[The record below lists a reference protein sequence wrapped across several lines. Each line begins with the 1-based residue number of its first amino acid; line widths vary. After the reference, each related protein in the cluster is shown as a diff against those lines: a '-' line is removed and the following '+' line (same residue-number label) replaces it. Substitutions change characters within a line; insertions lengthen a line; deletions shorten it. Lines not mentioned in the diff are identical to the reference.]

1 LIPLRCQ
8 VKVCRRGETRCKDF
22 FRILLGWQL
31 SDAQKMRFE
40 LDTVLI
46 EESCRASALATRIVS
61 GIPSSVQVGYVADG
75 RLAARPLNEMS
86 DPFGAGKRRMVVMT
100 RRGPFLMGCPAS
112 STEFA
117 CCGYLVLILAS
128 NCPMDCSYCFLQ
140 EHLAN
145 NPGFQV
151 YANHHDALDELDR
164 LARAGS
170 GRSFRIGTGELADSL
185 AFDSLTGI
193 SRDLVSYFSQHPTL
207 MLELKT
213 KTDEIDNL
221 LALDPRGRTMVSWSL
236 SPMRVF
242 AASEHRTAP
251 PPVRIDAARRVLDAG
266 YTVGFHLDPLIAY
279 PDAERDYLELLE
291 NVFDTM
297 PPKAIAFF
305 SIGGLR
311 MTPGLRTTARR
322 RFPAD
327 PMLLGEDVLGKDGRY
342 RTFTPLRL
350 RLFSKLRERIA
361 KACADLPVY
370 LCMET
375 ASMHHRVFGAAPP
388 TPTALGSRLAGG

>member
-1 LIPLRCQ
+1 M
-8 VKVCRRGETRCKDF
+8 K
-22 FRILLGWQL
+22 
-31 SDAQKMRFE
+31 FE
-40 LDTVLI
+40 LDTVTI
-46 EESCRASALATRIVS
+46 EDCCRTSALAQRIMS
-61 GIPSSVQVGYVADG
+61 GIPASVGVGYVPDG
-75 RLAARPLNEMS
+75 RIAARRLPDVR
-86 DPFGAGKRRMVVMT
+86 DPFGTSKRRMVVMR

-112 STEFA
+112 SSHFA
-117 CCGYLVLILAS
+117 CCGYLVLALAS

-145 NPGFQV
+145 NPGLQV
-151 YANHHDALDELDR
+151 YANYHNAFDELDR
-164 LARAGS
+164 LAHADS
-170 GRSFRIGTGELADSL
+170 GRSVRVGTGELADSL

-193 SRDLVSYFSQHPTL
+193 SSDLVKYFSERPTL

-221 LALDPRGRTMVSWSL
+221 LTLDPGGRTMVSWSL

-242 AASEHRTAP
+242 ADSEHRTAP
-251 PPVRIDAARRVLDAG
+251 PPLRIKAARRVLDAG
-266 YTVGFHLDPLIAY
+266 YKVGFHIDPLIAY
-279 PDAERDYLELLE
+279 PGAEPDYLELLE
-291 NVFDTM
+291 NVFDSI

-311 MTPGLRTTARR
+311 MTPGLRRTARE

-327 PMLLGEDVLGKDGRY
+327 PMLLGEDVLGEDGRY

-350 RLFSKLRERIA
+350 RLFAKLRDRINRA
-361 KACADLPVY
+361 SAELPVY

-375 ASMHHRVFGAAPP
+375 ASAHRRVFG
-388 TPTALGSRLAGG
+388 TPALTPVALGTQLSGR

>member
-1 LIPLRCQ
+1 M
-8 VKVCRRGETRCKDF
+8 K
-22 FRILLGWQL
+22 
-31 SDAQKMRFE
+31 FE
-40 LDTVLI
+40 LDTVII
-46 EESCRASALATRIVS
+46 EESCRASALATRIVG
-61 GIPSSVQVGYVADG
+61 GIPPAVQVSYVTDG
-75 RLAARPLNEMS
+75 RLAARPLLETH
-86 DPFGAGKRRMVVMT
+86 DPFGTGKRRMVVMP
-100 RRGPFLMGCPAS
+100 RRSSFLMGCPAS
-112 STEFA
+112 STQFA
-117 CCGYLVLILAS
+117 CCAYLVLVLAS

-151 YANHHDALDELDR
+151 YANYHDAFDELDR

-170 GRSFRIGTGELADSL
+170 GRIFRVGTGELADSL

-193 SRDLVSYFSQHPTL
+193 SRDLVSYFSKHQTL

-236 SPMRVF
+236 APMRVF
-242 AASEHRTAP
+242 ATSEHRTSP
-251 PPVRIDAARRVLDAG
+251 PQSRIKAARRVLDAG
-266 YTVGFHLDPLIAY
+266 YQVGFHLDPLIAY
-279 PDAERDYLELLE
+279 PDAEQDYLELLE
-291 NVFDTM
+291 NVFDAVS
-297 PPKAIAFF
+297 PKAIAFF

-311 MTPGLRTTARR
+311 MTPGLRSAARQ

-327 PMLLGEDVLGKDGRY
+327 PMLLGEEVLGEDGRY

-361 KACADLPVY
+361 KARADLPIY

-375 ASMHHRVFGAAPP
+375 ASVHHRVFGAAPL
-388 TPTALGSRLAGG
+388 TPAALGSRLVGG

>member
-1 LIPLRCQ
+1 M
-8 VKVCRRGETRCKDF
+8 K
-22 FRILLGWQL
+22 
-31 SDAQKMRFE
+31 FE

-46 EESCRASALATRIVS
+46 EESCRASALAARIVS
-61 GIPSSVQVGYVADG
+61 SVPAPVRVEYIADG
-75 RLAARPLNEMS
+75 RLAARPRDGTE
-86 DPFGAGKRRMVVMT
+86 DPFGAGKRRMVVME
-100 RRGPFLMGCPAS
+100 RRGSFLMGCPAS
-112 STEFA
+112 SAEFA
-117 CCGYLVLILAS
+117 CCGYLVLVLAS

-151 YANHHDALDELDR
+151 YANYHSALDELDR

-170 GRSFRIGTGELADSL
+170 GRSFRVGTGELADSL

-221 LALDPRGRTMVSWSL
+221 LALDPRGRTLVSWSL
-236 SPMRVF
+236 SPLRVF
-242 AASEHRTAP
+242 AASEHRTASP
-251 PPVRIDAARRVLDAG
+251 PARIDAARRVLAAG
-266 YTVGFHLDPLIAY
+266 YKVGFHLDPIIAY
-279 PDAERDYLELLE
+279 PEAARDYLELIE
-291 NVFDTM
+291 QVFDTV
-297 PPKAIAFF
+297 PPAAIAFF
-305 SIGGLR
+305 SLGGLR
-311 MTPGLRTTARR
+311 MTPGLHTAARR

-327 PMLLGEDVLGKDGRY
+327 PTLVGEEVLGPDGRY

-361 KACADLPVY
+361 KARADLPVY

-375 ASMHHRVFGAAPP
+375 PSVHHRVMGAAPP
-388 TPTALGSRLAGG
+388 TPTALGSRLAKA